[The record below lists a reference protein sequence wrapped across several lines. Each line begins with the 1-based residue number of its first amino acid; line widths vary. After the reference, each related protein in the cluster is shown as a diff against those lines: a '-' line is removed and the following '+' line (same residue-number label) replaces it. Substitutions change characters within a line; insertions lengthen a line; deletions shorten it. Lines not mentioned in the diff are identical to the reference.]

1 MKLPPHFIACLLLGA
16 AAPAQALLIDFD
28 NGDTTTAIGAPLSA
42 LYSLD
47 YAYLET
53 EDAFGDPL
61 AVPSWR
67 PYDSDPAVV
76 ADSAALGYGPPVSGQ
91 FALDG
96 LNTVLI
102 SFSTPI
108 SIVDFSTVLDNSAF
122 GDPGAPP
129 IQFFSASDQLLASV
143 PVDQNTAGFLAALGT
158 TVDHV
163 SKIVLPGG
171 ALYDNLT
178 IVEVPEPGVTALLA
192 ATGLLALRRRGSRS
206 AGV

>member
-28 NGDTTTAIGAPLSA
+28 NGDTTTATGAPLSA
-42 LYSLD
+42 VFSLD

-61 AVPSWR
+61 PVPSWR

-91 FALDG
+91 FALDA

-102 SFSTPI
+102 SFSAPI
-108 SIVDFSTVLDNSAF
+108 SIADFSTVLDNSTF
-122 GDPGAPP
+122 GSPGSSP
-129 IQFFSASDQLLASV
+129 IEFFGADDQLLASI
-143 PVDQNTAGFLAALGT
+143 PVDQSTAGFLAALGSP
-158 TVDHV
+158 VGNV

-178 IVEVPEPGVTALLA
+178 IVEVPEPGVTGLLA

-206 AGV
+206 PGV